1 MANQIFA
8 ASKAE
13 PHATPISSPARKRLR
28 FEGGGDEEQTAESGR
43 NCIELRG
50 AFGGPCHDKH
60 NSIMMHI
67 HIYTHI
73 DASCSGVFS
82 CIFNNVYSYIF
93 DYFCDVFSCIFMI
106 FNDLS

>member
-67 HIYTHI
+67 YIYIRILMHHV
-73 DASCSGVFS
+73 AVYFHVFS
-82 CIFNNVYSYIF
+82 IMYIHIFSIIF
-93 DYFCDVFSCIFMI
+93 VMYFHVFS
-106 FNDLS
+106 